1 MELTES
7 SIKKAVIRSQ
17 HCQRNWN
24 LEKEIPQED
33 LQTMVH
39 AITNCPSKQN
49 AAFYNV
55 YTITDRDTIERIHE
69 KTEGF
74 YHRDEEKMVSN
85 SQTLANVLFVFTNN
99 TEKSNR
105 LNKKRDSYGDN
116 EASVGRDLHMA
127 TGIAAGYLNLTSSLM
142 GYNTGCCACFEGDE
156 IQEILNTKDE
166 IVLLMGVGH
175 KGDIPRRIHHADNS
189 LTFPAIPKEDI
200 AVTYIT

>member
-49 AAFYNV
+49 AAFYNI

-74 YHRDEEKMVSN
+74 YHRDEEKMISN

-105 LNKKRDSYGDN
+105 LNIKRDIYGDN
-116 EASVGRDLHMA
+116 EAIIGRDLHMA

-156 IQEILNTKDE
+156 IQEILNTEDG

-175 KGDIPRRIHHADNS
+175 KGDIPRRIHHADNN
-189 LTFPAIPKEDI
+189 LTFPAIPKENI
-200 AVTYIT
+200 AVTYIK

>member
-49 AAFYNV
+49 AAFYNI

-74 YHRDEEKMVSN
+74 YHRDEEKMISN

-99 TEKSNR
+99 TENSNR
-105 LNKKRDSYGDN
+105 LNKKRDIYGDN
-116 EASVGRDLHMA
+116 EAIIGRDLHMA

-156 IQEILNTKDE
+156 IQEILNTEDE

-175 KGDIPRRIHHADNS
+175 KGDIPRRIHHADNN
-189 LTFPAIPKEDI
+189 LTFPAIPKENI
-200 AVTYIT
+200 AVTYIK

>member
-74 YHRDEEKMVSN
+74 YHRDEEKMISN

-99 TEKSNR
+99 TENSNR
-105 LNKKRDSYGDN
+105 LNKKRDIYGDN
-116 EASVGRDLHMA
+116 EAIIGRDLHMA

-156 IQEILNTKDE
+156 IQEILNTEDE

-175 KGDIPRRIHHADNS
+175 KGDIPRRIHHADNN
-189 LTFPAIPKEDI
+189 LTFPAIPKENI
-200 AVTYIT
+200 AVTYIK

>member
-74 YHRDEEKMVSN
+74 YHRDEEKMISN

-105 LNKKRDSYGDN
+105 LNKKRDIYGDN
-116 EASVGRDLHMA
+116 EAIIGRDLHMA

-156 IQEILNTKDE
+156 IQEILNTEDE

-175 KGDIPRRIHHADNS
+175 KGDIPRRIHHADNN
-189 LTFPAIPKEDI
+189 LTFPAIPKENI
-200 AVTYIT
+200 AVTYIK

>member
-49 AAFYNV
+49 AAFYNI

-74 YHRDEEKMVSN
+74 YHRDEEKMISN

-105 LNKKRDSYGDN
+105 LNIKRDIYGDN
-116 EASVGRDLHMA
+116 EAIIGRDLHMA

-156 IQEILNTKDE
+156 IQEILNTEDE

-175 KGDIPRRIHHADNS
+175 KGDIPRRIHHADNN
-189 LTFPAIPKEDI
+189 LTFPAIPKENI
-200 AVTYIT
+200 AVTYIK